1 MNNEGIVLDPEI
13 DDALDAEYDPNNPAN
28 RDYFSNA
35 ATEENIQRIFAG
47 VNQGKSIN
55 LAEGWRIIV
64 HCTHLLSSNLKPLII
79 VVGCGDNGGVE
90 DDYELDDGA
99 SEFEFRAKNMDDIL
113 DDGGVKKKVIN

>member
-55 LAEGWRIIV
+55 LTEGCASGYI
-64 HCTHLLSSNLKPLII
+64 THLLSSNLKHLII
-79 VVGCGDNGGVE
+79 AVGCGDNGGVE

>member
-55 LAEGWRIIV
+55 LTEGCASLYIV
-64 HCTHLLSSNLKPLII
+64 LTYCHLISNT
-79 VVGCGDNGGVE
+79 
-90 DDYELDDGA
+90 
-99 SEFEFRAKNMDDIL
+99 
-113 DDGGVKKKVIN
+113 

>member
-1 MNNEGIVLDPEI
+1 M
-13 DDALDAEYDPNNPAN
+13 
-28 RDYFSNA
+28 
-35 ATEENIQRIFAG
+35 
-47 VNQGKSIN
+47 
-55 LAEGWRIIV
+55 RIIV

>member
-47 VNQGKSIN
+47 VNQGKSID
-55 LAEGWRIIV
+55 LTLGWHIGIHIYYSTLYSFIV
-64 HCTHLLSSNLKPLII
+64 I
-79 VVGCGDNGGVE
+79 
-90 DDYELDDGA
+90 
-99 SEFEFRAKNMDDIL
+99 
-113 DDGGVKKKVIN
+113 